1 MDLTPDPRAP
11 VSYRQ
16 VQDNTAGQK
25 CDEPDH
31 LMTPNFH
38 PEDDNPKDDN
48 VHYSPGVGGSS
59 VIDSIYPGHFVSPS
73 SFAPYDGAG
82 GATFSEPSNNSTY
95 SFNELSQAHSE
106 APSSSTHL
114 TCPSYGYTEAFGEY
128 QRAQFINDK
137 IHLPTTPYVPHQVK
151 QDLLQDGHIYFTSHY
166 GMETASILT
175 ASGHTELSS
184 AGSGTGFIESF
195 DESGAFDADSQV
207 SLSRQLFFYTPKL
220 SLKCIL
226 GLYRQCES
234 HL

>member
-137 IHLPTTPYVPHQVK
+137 IHLPTTPYVPQQVK